1 MDAHRTHIYIC
12 VCMGASIRTKYIKD
26 TKCIIKNRRERE
38 RKKKEET
45 VEKNRSVVE
54 RGRGSCWLREEKE
67 EGAGRMEV

>member
-1 MDAHRTHIYIC
+1 ML
-12 VCMGASIRTKYIKD
+12 KK
-26 TKCIIKNRRERE
+26 RERE